1 MEMND
6 LKSGKIYKFIEKF
19 CNENGYKFEG
29 THSITHHNSPPI
41 DSVDRFIALY
51 ILENEPE
58 LLKEDISK
66 FTIIEEVNDW
76 YGNIKAANK
85 DFIEEFKLVEDW
97 AYNNYEREWMSNPE
111 ALYYIIKVAKE
122 GKEAVL
128 IDSYEDGGY
137 FGAS

>member
-1 MEMND
+1 M
-6 LKSGKIYKFIEKF
+6 
-19 CNENGYKFEG
+19 
-29 THSITHHNSPPI
+29 
-41 DSVDRFIALY
+41 
-51 ILENEPE
+51 
-58 LLKEDISK
+58 LKEDISK

-76 YGNIKAANK
+76 YGKIKAVNK

-128 IDSYEDGGY
+128 IDSYSNGGY